1 MISIDTAETDEFID
15 ITNVLGHSDKFGE
28 FYETLIN
35 ENNLEMPHDV
45 TIAFGCTYSFRTKS
59 RNTFRLC

>member
-1 MISIDTAETDEFID
+1 MSWTTDE
-15 ITNVLGHSDKFGE
+15 FGE

-45 TIAFGCTYSFRTKS
+45 TIAFECTYSFRTKS